1 MRWFIAGL
9 SVVACLM
16 PWRAAFAQGAQDA
29 ATKEVLNARVSGAAL
44 QKMCYNPRGYVVE
57 AQGQILGYGTDKRIS
72 PAQIETAIDAALA
85 RLRVQEMRW
94 LLEADLD
101 FDLAISAAER
111 DVLVHAASVLMR
123 DRLKHVHRQ
132 ADGDGNDV
140 VSLAE
145 LQRYAAGKAEENLSD
160 DTRRSMRAM
169 MAFDLD
175 NDGWIALGEV
185 SRAVEVLCDAA

>member
-16 PWRAAFAQGAQDA
+16 PWRAAFAQSGQDA
-29 ATKEVLNARVSGAAL
+29 VTRDVLNARVSGAAL
-44 QKMCYNPRGYVVE
+44 QKMCYNPRAYVVE

-94 LLEADLD
+94 LLEADLN
-101 FDLAISAAER
+101 FDLAISARER
-111 DVLVHAASVLMR
+111 DVLVHAASVLMQ
-123 DRLKHVHRQ
+123 DRLKQVHRL
-132 ADGDGNDV
+132 ADDDGNDV

-145 LQRYAAGKAEENLSD
+145 LQRYAAGKAEETLSD
-160 DTRRSMRAM
+160 DIRRGMRTL

-175 NDGWIALGEV
+175 NDGWIALSEV
-185 SRAVEVLCDAA
+185 SRAVEVLCETA